1 MLPAVRAGETLSTG
15 PSGIPV
21 RSLRAEVVEG
31 PDTGKIALSR
41 GETLSVGTGE
51 NNDLLLTDPTV
62 SRYHADLIGH
72 ERGVLVIDQ
81 GSTNG
86 SVVSGVRV
94 ERAVVPSRSTIKLGR
109 TLIRVDDGDPA
120 TVEAFEGDELGPIV
134 GRAPAMRRLMA
145 QIERAARSDTSLLLF
160 GETGTGKEV
169 VARAIHEASTR
180 KNGPLETVDCG
191 SLLPTL
197 VASELFGHEKG
208 AFTGADHQHIGA
220 FERAAQ
226 GTVFLDEIGELPPN
240 LQTALLGV
248 IERKSF
254 RRVGGTQAIAADVRV
269 ISATHRDLRREVNA
283 GTFRQDLYYRLAVV
297 TLAVPPLR
305 ERLEDV
311 PLLIE
316 HFLRLLGH
324 SEPMEALLPALT
336 LEHLRA
342 HRWPGNVR
350 ELRNVVEASL
360 VMGEA
365 PTLDEAPLGPRS
377 EAPGSPPS
385 AAPPAPAP
393 GGPNLVDLST
403 VLGLPY
409 SEARDQIVDRFEAV
423 YLADLLHRYRGN
435 VTLAARE
442 AKMNRTY
449 LTRVMKRRGLER
461 P

>member
-1 MLPAVRAGETLSTG
+1 VSAGQTVSTG
-15 PSGIPV
+15 STGVPV
-21 RSLRAEVVEG
+21 RSLRAEVLEG
-31 PDTGKIALSR
+31 PDAGKVALSR
-41 GETLSVGTGE
+41 GETIAVGTGE
-51 NNDLLLTDPTV
+51 NNDLILTDPTV

-72 ERGVLVIDQ
+72 ERGVLVVDQ

-86 SVVSGVRV
+86 SIVSGVRI
-94 ERAVVPSRSTIKLGR
+94 ERGVVPTKSTLKLGR
-109 TLIRVDDGDPA
+109 TILKVEDADPV

-134 GRAPAMRRLMA
+134 GRAPVMRRLMA
-145 QIERAARSDTSLLLF
+145 QIERASRSEASVLLH

-169 VARAIHEASTR
+169 VARAIHEASLR

-220 FERAAQ
+220 FERAA
-226 GTVFLDEIGELPPN
+226 GGSVFLDEIGELPPN

-248 IERKSF
+248 IERRSF
-254 RRVGGTQAIAADVRV
+254 RRVGGTQSIAADVRV

-283 GTFRQDLYYRLAVV
+283 GTFRQDLFYRLAVV
-297 TLAVPPLR
+297 TLSIPPLR
-305 ERLEDV
+305 ERLEDI
-311 PLLIE
+311 PLLVE

-324 SEPMEALLPALT
+324 SEPIESLLPPGT
-336 LEHLRA
+336 LESLSQ

-365 PTLDEAPLGPRS
+365 PVLGLGAEAAGESPAR
-377 EAPGSPPS
+377 APIALAAAPS
-385 AAPPAPAP
+385 AKES
-393 GGPNLVDLST
+393 NLDLSS

-409 SEARDQIVDRFEAV
+409 SEARDQVVDRFEAV
-423 YLADLLHRYRGN
+423 YLVDLLRRHRGN
-435 VTLAARE
+435 VTVAARE

>member
-1 MLPAVRAGETLSTG
+1 MLALGGSLEAWRTLVQALLEPFTLALENDQ
-15 PSGIPV
+15 
-21 RSLRAEVVEG
+21 RLHELARLREAAELDKAALLTRLARQDVSEAIVG
-31 PDTGKIALSR
+31 ADTGLR
-41 GETLSVGTGE
+41 EVML
-51 NNDLLLTDPTV
+51 
-62 SRYHADLIGH
+62 
-72 ERGVLVIDQ
+72 
-81 GSTNG
+81 
-86 SVVSGVRV
+86 
-94 ERAVVPSRSTIKLGR
+94 
-109 TLIRVDDGDPA
+109 RVDQ
-120 TVEAFEGDELGPIV
+120 V
-134 GRAPAMRRLMA
+134 APTDAPVL
-145 QIERAARSDTSLLLF
+145 IL
-160 GETGTGKEV
+160 GETGAGKEV
-169 VARAIHEASTR
+169 VARAIHEASAR

-254 RRVGGTQAIAADVRV
+254 RRVGGTQAIPADVRV

-305 ERLEDV
+305 DRLEDV

-324 SEPMEALLPALT
+324 SEPMEALLPAAT
-336 LEHLRA
+336 LEHMKA

-365 PTLDEAPLGPRS
+365 PALDEAPLGPRP
-377 EAPGSPPS
+377 EPTQAQGQAATAPSS
-385 AAPPAPAP
+385 
-393 GGPNLVDLST
+393 PNLVDLSA

-409 SEARDQIVDRFEAV
+409 SEARDQVVDRFEAV
-423 YLADLLHRYRGN
+423 YLADLLRRYRGN
-435 VTLAARE
+435 VTLAAKE

>member
-1 MLPAVRAGETLSTG
+1 MGAGQTVSTG
-15 PSGIPV
+15 TAGVPV
-21 RSLRAEVVEG
+21 RSLRAEVLEG
-31 PDTGKIALSR
+31 PDAGKVALSR
-41 GETLSVGTGE
+41 GETIAVGTGE
-51 NNDLLLTDPTV
+51 NNDLILTDPTV

-72 ERGVLVIDQ
+72 ERGVLIVDQ

-86 SVVSGVRV
+86 SIVSGVRI
-94 ERAVVPSRSTIKLGR
+94 ERGVVPTKSTLKLGR
-109 TLIRVDDGDPA
+109 TTLKVEDADPV

-134 GRAPAMRRLMA
+134 GRAPVMRRLMA
-145 QIERAARSDTSLLLF
+145 QIERASRSDVSVLLH

-169 VARAIHEASTR
+169 VARAIHEASPR

-208 AFTGADHQHIGA
+208 AFTGAEHQHLGA
-220 FERAAQ
+220 FERAAG
-226 GTVFLDEIGELPPN
+226 GTVFLDEIGELPPS

-248 IERKSF
+248 IERRSF
-254 RRVGGTQAIAADVRV
+254 RRVGGTQSISADVRV

-283 GTFRQDLYYRLAVV
+283 GTFRQDLFYRLAVV
-297 TLAVPPLR
+297 TLSVPPLR
-305 ERLEDV
+305 ERLEDI
-311 PLLIE
+311 PLLVE
-316 HFLRLLGH
+316 HFLRLLGY
-324 SEPMEALLPALT
+324 SEPLESLLPAGT
-336 LEHLRA
+336 LESLGQ

-365 PTLDEAPLGPRS
+365 PVLSAESGS
-377 EAPGSPPS
+377 ETSPPR
-385 AAPPAPAP
+385 APAP
-393 GGPNLVDLST
+393 EPSANDASLDLRS

-409 SEARDQIVDRFEAV
+409 SEARDQVVDRFEAV
-423 YLADLLHRYRGN
+423 YFVDLLRRHRGN
-435 VTLAARE
+435 VTVAARE